1 MWEYKL
7 LFMEK
12 GVGDIMIAPKCEC
25 GYSISIG
32 REDCADC
39 GKLIPQN
46 LSGFATCV
54 ADPSDSSDYVG
65 SSIEKGK
72 LVKYLLCQSSETG
85 KYFYRVA
92 LSTWLNG
99 KYECITTRLFNER
112 FAKIGS
118 GKEYNIK
125 NKEIISNVDVRTN
138 IFKK

>member
-12 GVGDIMIAPKCEC
+12 GLGDIMIAP
-25 GYSISIG
+25 
-32 REDCADC
+32 
-39 GKLIPQN
+39 
-46 LSGFATCV
+46 
-54 ADPSDSSDYVG
+54 
-65 SSIEKGK
+65 
-72 LVKYLLCQSSETG
+72 
-85 KYFYRVA
+85 
-92 LSTWLNG
+92 